1 MQIGGISFMIILQPL
16 RHRNDGEGNNF
27 VRGGVAGRPFV
38 MEVVFAIY
46 FNFVVCL
53 IFEIIVTHF
62 NKLVKGFM

>member
-1 MQIGGISFMIILQPL
+1 MW
-16 RHRNDGEGNNF
+16 
-27 VRGGVAGRPFV
+27 GGVAGRPFV

>member
-1 MQIGGISFMIILQPL
+1 MVPL
-16 RHRNDGEGNNF
+16 PCIREAKNGGNNF
-27 VRGGVAGRPFV
+27 VWGGVAGRPFV

>member
-1 MQIGGISFMIILQPL
+1 M
-16 RHRNDGEGNNF
+16 
-27 VRGGVAGRPFV
+27 RGGVAGRPFV